1 MRSMFEGCGSLTSL
15 DLSGFDLIAM
25 PDDKYGEVLGGCK
38 KMEMIFTPY
47 HVTANAKIGLPKEAA
62 GDKWYR
68 SDNQKVVSTLPEGLD
83 HSIMLTR
90 NKVTEAAARITARK
104 AKTAYTC
111 GETITANDL
120 TVMYYGNDGSVRK
133 LTQTDGYTTNVS
145 SLSTEQPGEKS
156 LVVTY
161 EKDGTK
167 LTTEIILTVTYG
179 LDADTIT
186 VTLPA
191 ESGYDYIYDGTAKEP
206 KPLSVSYFPENG
218 GITGSPVL
226 LEEGTDYTV
235 SYRSNINAYELSA
248 ASDKGAAP
256 AVIIK
261 GIGSYSG
268 SVTKAFT
275 IHKAAA
281 PAAAVKNVIAARCT
295 RAQADRKIDL
305 KGCFSAYGKKT
316 DYEILSVEDE
326 KGIFSQPFTAYIMDG
341 VLTYSTRAARGGD
354 RASIKI
360 KVFFQNYEDA
370 ELAVHI
376 TMAEQDAAVISG
388 INMAERMV
396 YSGMPVSYSGEAVVK
411 EENGIDITEK
421 VSLTYHYSGVMA
433 DGTAYPMPD
442 GDADRKSVV

>member
-1 MRSMFEGCGSLTSL
+1 MRYMFYDCNALKTLDVSGFDTSKVTEMRSMFEGCGSLTSL

-68 SDNQKVVSTLPEGLD
+68 NDNQKVVSTLPEGLD

-179 LDADTIT
+179 LNADTTT

-235 SYRSNINAYELSA
+235 SYRSNTNAYELSA

-281 PAAAVKNVIAARCT
+281 PAAAVKNRCQVYT
-295 RAQADRKIDL
+295 GAGRQENRPEGL
-305 KGCFSAYGKKT
+305 FFGMR
-316 DYEILSVEDE
+316 EED
-326 KGIFSQPFTAYIMDG
+326 G
-341 VLTYSTRAARGGD
+341 L
-354 RASIKI
+354 
-360 KVFFQNYEDA
+360 
-370 ELAVHI
+370 
-376 TMAEQDAAVISG
+376 
-388 INMAERMV
+388 
-396 YSGMPVSYSGEAVVK
+396 
-411 EENGIDITEK
+411 
-421 VSLTYHYSGVMA
+421 
-433 DGTAYPMPD
+433 
-442 GDADRKSVV
+442 